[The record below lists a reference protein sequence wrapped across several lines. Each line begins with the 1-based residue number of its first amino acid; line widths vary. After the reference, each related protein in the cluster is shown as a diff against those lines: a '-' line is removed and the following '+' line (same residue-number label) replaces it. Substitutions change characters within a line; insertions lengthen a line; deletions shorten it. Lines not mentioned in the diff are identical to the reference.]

1 MSSFESLNALREQN
15 KNLLK
20 RLQEH
25 TEKLKSLCPRKTPNT
40 TTVHGT
46 DERMQQRNPPAE
58 KNNED
63 VITDVV
69 IPSHPVHARV
79 ALSKLQTQEP
89 SPSRTSIIDS
99 VSSGEACKTS
109 TPFLNDSQQQ
119 QPDQAEE
126 EPVYSRLL
134 RDYGNIRQTGSREN
148 ITLKSIL
155 RQDSLRREAGRVT
168 FQPLG
173 EDRSLTPDRHR
184 VQPLLGYDWIAGL
197 LDAQDSSLTERSEQF
212 FSELRN
218 FRQVNKD
225 ECVHSQSS
233 GLSNAE
239 TAISPLKVDEG
250 ELQSKAD
257 SHQCTFCYR
266 INNRLFATPL
276 DPQVGCPVCKMPKSN
291 HPHTVSEPAFIR
303 VSIPRSTLLPAYR
316 YKAHRRCSFDPSD
329 SLGLPSHC
337 LSGWSNAPPSTIPHM
352 SSLDLRSSMAS
363 AADSSANAD
372 ALLDESVLKGRSS
385 DDLLDMSR
393 LARYRFQHL
402 PQSRC
407 KLRTSCYP
415 VY

>member
-109 TPFLNDSQQQ
+109 TFLNDSQQQ

-329 SLGLPSHC
+329 SLGLPS
-337 LSGWSNAPPSTIPHM
+337 
-352 SSLDLRSSMAS
+352 
-363 AADSSANAD
+363 
-372 ALLDESVLKGRSS
+372 DESVLKGRSS